1 MHRIFIRCPSTKKL
15 IYTGFAM
22 DAAIFHASPVEQNP
36 IDCPACKQK
45 HSWTKEDAL
54 FEADQQRSA

>member
-1 MHRIFIRCPSTKKL
+1 MHRIFIKCPSTNKL

-22 DAAIFHASPVEQNP
+22 DAAIFRASPVEQNP

-45 HSWTKEDAL
+45 HSWKKEDAL
-54 FEADQQRSA
+54 FEADQARSA